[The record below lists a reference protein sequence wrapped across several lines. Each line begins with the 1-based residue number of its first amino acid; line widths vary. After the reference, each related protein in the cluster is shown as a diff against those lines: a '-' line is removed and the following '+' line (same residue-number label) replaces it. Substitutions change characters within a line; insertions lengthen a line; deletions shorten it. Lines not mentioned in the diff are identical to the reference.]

1 MACETSKQA
10 WDKLKKDLDKIMV
23 VVNNIRL
30 LGDQIS
36 DFRIVEKVITLE
48 KYESKISFSEDSRD
62 LPIIYLF
69 KLVNVLYALD
79 QRRASK

>member
-10 WDKLKKDLDKIMV
+10 WDKLKEDLDKIMV

-36 DFRIVEKVITLE
+36 DFRIVEKTKEEQANKRNTLKE
-48 KYESKISFSEDSRD
+48 H
-62 LPIIYLF
+62 F
-69 KLVNVLYALD
+69 KLEARGLELL
-79 QRRASK
+79 KK